1 MKQEHIEVLCCS
13 GPHCKSCTNICS
25 KIAVI
30 LAIAIIIIIVGAG
43 LFGLAAIFIACSI
56 ALSIE
61 SPNLAIVLFTIL
73 GLLILFAVR
82 AAILKRINRSVTA
95 PQQIPEEPPEEP
107 PEELPKEPS
116 VDSTAI
122 VVSDPQ

>member
-1 MKQEHIEVLCCS
+1 MKQEHIEFLCCS

-43 LFGLAAIFIACSI
+43 LLGLAAIFIAYLI

-61 SPNLAIVLFTIL
+61 SPNLAIVLFSIL
-73 GLLILFAVR
+73 GSLVLFVVR

-95 PQQIPEEPPEEP
+95 HQQMPEEP